1 MVEAS
6 RGLRNRKKFED
17 STLQA
22 LKMRNRPRSK
32 ESKWLLEAEKVRK
45 QILPHN
51 LQKEHSSVNQ
61 FLTFALKNYKIIN
74 LYCFKPLSLR

>member
-22 LKMRNRPRSK
+22 LKMRNRPRAK
-32 ESKWLLEAEKVRK
+32 ESKWPLEAEKVRK
-45 QILPHN
+45 QILPP
-51 LQKEHSSVNQ
+51 QSAEGTQ
-61 FLTFALKNYKIIN
+61 
-74 LYCFKPLSLR
+74 LSQPIFDFCS